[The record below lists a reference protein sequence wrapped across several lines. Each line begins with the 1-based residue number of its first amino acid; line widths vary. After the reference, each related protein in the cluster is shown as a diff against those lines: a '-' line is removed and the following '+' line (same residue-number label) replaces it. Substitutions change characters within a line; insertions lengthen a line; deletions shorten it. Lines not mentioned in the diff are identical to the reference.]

1 MFSENNLSLDGIF
14 IMKKIT
20 SLGYDVVFDDTLSEL
35 QLFLV
40 DHDYSQ
46 LLILVD
52 RNTNDHC
59 LPVIQAAIPD
69 IVDYDIIEVDPGEEN
84 KNIDFCIG
92 VWKTMLDFGADRK
105 ALMLNLGGG
114 VVTDMGGFAAST
126 YKRGIDFIHIP
137 TTLLSQ
143 VDASV
148 GGKTGIDL
156 DNVKNIIG
164 TFSQPQAVFISNKF
178 LETLDDRQMRSGF
191 AEVIKHGLIQD
202 KSLFERCKTV
212 VLPNLPE
219 DMVYES
225 VQIKNK
231 VITED
236 PTEKGL
242 RKILNFGHTIGHAIE
257 GYSLV
262 SDNNPLLHGEAI
274 AIGMVCEAYIS
285 NKVNGLPDQEL
296 KEISDF
302 LMALYPAYDYNT
314 AVYPEFIELM
324 RNDKK
329 NESNKLGFALLNTIG
344 DCAYNNYVE
353 EDLIIESL
361 DYYKSLIN

>member
-1 MFSENNLSLDGIF
+1 MQPIQ
-14 IMKKIT
+14 
-20 SLGYDVVFDDTLSEL
+20 SLGYNVYFEENLESLLPFIENRG
-35 QLFLV
+35 
-40 DHDYSQ
+40 YSQ
-46 LLILVD
+46 VLVLVD

-59 LPVIQAAIPD
+59 LPVLQNAIPD
-69 IVDYDIIEVDPGEEN
+69 LIHYDIIEVDPGEEN

-105 ALMLNLGGG
+105 ALMINLGGG

-126 YKRGIDFIHIP
+126 YKRGIDFIQIP

-164 TFSQPQAVFISNKF
+164 TFTQPQAVFISTQF
-178 LETLDDRQMRSGF
+178 LQTLDDRQMRSGF

-202 KSLFERCKTV
+202 KNLYEACKTV
-212 VLPNLPE
+212 DLEHVSADL
-219 DMVYES
+219 VYRS
-225 VQIKNK
+225 VQIKNN
-231 VITED
+231 VITQD

-257 GYSLV
+257 GYSLYNDEV
-262 SDNNPLLHGEAI
+262 PLLHGEAI
-274 AIGMVCEAYIS
+274 AIGMICEAYLS
-285 NKVNGLPDQEL
+285 YKMTGLSQDEL
-296 KEISDF
+296 NDITNTLIDK
-302 LMALYPAYDYNT
+302 YPAYSYTTGHYD
-314 AVYPEFIELM
+314 AFIELM

-329 NESNKLGFALLNTIG
+329 NEDNKIGFALLKEIG
-344 DCAYNNYVE
+344 DCTYNIYADIE
-353 EDLIIESL
+353 EIKSAL
-361 DYYKSLIN
+361 DYYLRVVGK

>member
-1 MFSENNLSLDGIF
+1 
-14 IMKKIT
+14 MKKIT
-20 SLGYDVVFDDTLSEL
+20 SLGYDVVFEDDLNEL
-35 QLFLV
+35 QSFLI

-59 LPVIQAAIPD
+59 LPVLQASIPD
-69 IVDYDIIEVDPGEEN
+69 ILDYDIIEVDPGEEN

-114 VVTDMGGFAAST
+114 VVTDMGGFAAAT
-126 YKRGIDFIHIP
+126 YKRGIDFINVP

-164 TFSQPQAVFISNKF
+164 TFTQPQAVFISTAF
-178 LETLDDRQMRSGF
+178 LKTLDERQIRSGF
-191 AEVIKHGLIQD
+191 AEIIKHGLIQD
-202 KSLFERCKTV
+202 KDLYNKCKSLTLP
-212 VLPNLPE
+212 VLPNE
-219 DMVYES
+219 IIFES

-262 SDNNPLLHGEAI
+262 NDQSPLLHGEAI
-274 AIGMVCEAYIS
+274 AIGMICEAYLSRRVNNLDETELEDIS
-285 NKVNGLPDQEL
+285 HYLNA
-296 KEISDF
+296 I
-302 LMALYPAYDYNT
+302 YPSYSIDPSI
-314 AVYPEFIELM
+314 YPVLIDLM

-329 NESNKLGFALLNTIG
+329 NENNQLGFALLRNIG
-344 DCAYNNYVE
+344 NCDYNKYVD

-361 DYYKSLIN
+361 DYYRNLTN

>member
-1 MFSENNLSLDGIF
+1 
-14 IMKKIT
+14 MKKIN
-20 SLGYDVVFDDTLSEL
+20 SLGYDVVFDNELNEL
-35 QLFLV
+35 QSFLI

-105 ALMLNLGGG
+105 ALMMNLGGG

-126 YKRGIDFIHIP
+126 YKRGIDFLNVP

-164 TFSQPQAVFISNKF
+164 TFSQPKAVFISNKF
-178 LETLDDRQMRSGF
+178 LETLDDRQILSGF
-191 AEVIKHGLIQD
+191 AEVIKHGLIKD
-202 KSLFERCKTV
+202 KDLFIRCKAV
-212 VLPNLPE
+212 NLPE
-219 DMVYES
+219 IPEGLVYDS
-225 VQIKNK
+225 VVIKNS

-236 PTEKGL
+236 PTEKGI
-242 RKILNFGHTIGHAIE
+242 RKVLNFGHTIVHAIE

-262 SDNNPLLHGEAI
+262 NDVNPLLHGEAI
-274 AIGMVCEAYIS
+274 AIGMVCEAYLS
-285 NKVNGLPDQEL
+285 YKCNNLEKSEL
-296 KEISDF
+296 DEIVSY
-302 LMALYPAYDYNT
+302 LQSIYPSYQLNSAI
-314 AVYPEFIELM
+314 YPELLDLM
-324 RNDKK
+324 KNDKK
-329 NESNKLGFALLNTIG
+329 NEGNKLGFALLRSIG
-344 DCAYNNYVE
+344 DCDFNKFVE
-353 EDLIIESL
+353 EDAIVESL
-361 DYYKSLIN
+361 DFYQTLTK